1 MEFGVP
7 CIDPN
12 GVRVSCSKHRLSQTC
27 KINPFTGGS
36 EIHKKEIKPYIMI
49 FEKLERIGGN
59 RVVIALSAARLGDA
73 IGNSIL
79 FIVLPL
85 FVAKLPAPAFPIPE
99 TVRVGL
105 LIALFGLVNAM
116 LQPFAGAFIDRVG
129 RRKPFILAG
138 LTMLGIAT
146 IGYIFASR
154 FSDLL
159 FLRIFQGVGVAM
171 TIPAALALMVGSSI
185 KETRGGSMGIY
196 TTSRMVGL
204 GIGPL
209 LGGALYDRYGFNA
222 AFYAGSAFIITAII
236 LVQLWV
242 KEKPA
247 QPSGTKPVRF
257 QIIDTKLLTAGILGV
272 SFATLVMAGS
282 FSMMAVLEDQ
292 FNARLNM
299 SAFVFSLAF
308 SALLLSRVFTQVPLG
323 RLSDRIGRKPLIIG
337 GLLVLAPATALL
349 GYATSASQL
358 IVLRLI
364 QGLAS
369 GGVAAPAF
377 AIAADMAQT
386 GGEGRQMSFIT
397 MGFGLGV
404 ALGPLLAGILA
415 VYSFTLPF
423 IIGGLICLP
432 GAWVIH
438 HYVPETV
445 NIAEQR
451 QQVHSPTDD

>member
-1 MEFGVP
+1 
-7 CIDPN
+7 
-12 GVRVSCSKHRLSQTC
+12 
-27 KINPFTGGS
+27 
-36 EIHKKEIKPYIMI
+36 MI

-73 IGNSIL
+73 VGNSIL

-85 FVAKLPAPAFPIPE
+85 FVAKLPAPAFPLPE

-105 LIALFGLVNAM
+105 LIALFGLVNAL
-116 LQPFAGAFIDRVG
+116 LQPFAGTLIDRVG
-129 RRKPFILAG
+129 RRKPFIMIG
-138 LTMLGIAT
+138 LVILGVAT
-146 IGYIFASR
+146 LGFTFASR
-154 FSDLL
+154 FSELL
-159 FLRIFQGVGVAM
+159 YLRLFQGIGVAI
-171 TIPAALALMVGSSI
+171 TIPAALALMVSASK

-196 TTSRMVGL
+196 TTSRMLGL

-209 LGGALYDRYGFNA
+209 IGGALYDRFGFNA
-222 AFYAGSAFIITAII
+222 TFYAGSSFIIIALI

-242 KEKPA
+242 HEPSVKPLER
-247 QPSGTKPVRF
+247 KPGKF
-257 QIIDTKLLTAGILGV
+257 QIIDTKLLTVSILGV

-282 FSMMAVLEDQ
+282 FSMMAALEDQ
-292 FNARLNM
+292 FNERLHM
-299 SAFVFSLAF
+299 SAFIFGLAF

-323 RLSDRIGRKPLIIG
+323 RLSDHIGRKPLIIG
-337 GLLVLAPATALL
+337 GLLMLVPTTALL
-349 GYATSASQL
+349 GYATSATEL
-358 IVLRLI
+358 IILRLL

-377 AIAADMAQT
+377 AIAADMAQE

-423 IIGGLICLP
+423 VIGGLICLP

-438 HYVPETV
+438 RYVPETV
-445 NIAEQR
+445 HREGQR
-451 QQVHSPTDD
+451 QHAPSTADD

>member
-1 MEFGVP
+1 
-7 CIDPN
+7 
-12 GVRVSCSKHRLSQTC
+12 
-27 KINPFTGGS
+27 
-36 EIHKKEIKPYIMI
+36 MI

-73 IGNSIL
+73 VGNSIL

-85 FVAKLPAPAFPIPE
+85 FVAKLPAPAFPLPE

-105 LIALFGLVNAM
+105 LIALFGLVNAL
-116 LQPFAGAFIDRVG
+116 LQPFAGALIDRVG
-129 RRKPFILAG
+129 RRKPFIMIG
-138 LTMLGIAT
+138 LVMLGIAT
-146 IGYIFASR
+146 LGFIFASR

-159 FLRIFQGVGVAM
+159 YLRLFQGVGVAI
-171 TIPAALALMVGSSI
+171 TIPAALAIMVGSSK

-196 TTSRMVGL
+196 TTSRMLGL

-209 LGGALYDRYGFNA
+209 IGGALYDRYGFNA
-222 AFYAGSAFIITAII
+222 TFYAGSTFIIIALI

-242 KEKPA
+242 HEPSVKSPERKPC
-247 QPSGTKPVRF
+247 KF
-257 QIIDTKLLTAGILGV
+257 KIIDTKLLTAGILGV

-282 FSMMAVLEDQ
+282 FSMMAALEDQ
-292 FNARLNM
+292 FNERLHM
-299 SAFVFSLAF
+299 TAFIFSIAF

-337 GLLVLAPATALL
+337 GLLVLVPTTALL
-349 GYATSASQL
+349 GYATSATEL
-358 IVLRLI
+358 IILRLI

-404 ALGPLLAGILA
+404 ALGPLMAGILA
-415 VYSFTLPF
+415 VHSFTLPF

-432 GAWVIH
+432 GAWIVQR
-438 HYVPETV
+438 YVPETV
-445 NIAEQR
+445 RREEQR
-451 QQVHSPTDD
+451 QHAPSTADD